1 MKTRSNAPLII
12 TLVSIVL
19 IFALLFF
26 CIFVTKVSTGEIGIV
41 TRFGAVTGTVLDPGI
56 HLKSLFEKVIKIDT
70 RIQRK
75 QVETLCF
82 SSDTQE
88 VSVKLSVN
96 YQIPRDTGINLYTT
110 IGKNFVSTV
119 IEPNV
124 LTGIKEIFSQY
135 TAEKL
140 ISNRGQLGFDV
151 QNSITNR
158 LESYGINIVTATIED
173 IDFTDSY
180 TDAIEAKQVATQEK
194 LRAETVT
201 EQQKIEAQATAEIR
215 KINAE
220 AEAYEI
226 KVKAEAEAEANRI
239 ISESINSSLLD
250 YKYYEVWDGKLPV
263 TMLGSDTNALV
274 TLP

>member
-1 MKTRSNAPLII
+1 MKKAITPIVSVVVAVILI
-12 TLVSIVL
+12 LL
-19 IFALLFF
+19 I
-26 CIFVTKVSTGEIGIV
+26 CVTKVSTGEIGIV
-41 TRFGAVTGTVLDPGI
+41 TRFGAVTGKILDPGI
-56 HLKSLFEKVIKIDT
+56 HLTSPIEKVIKIDT

-75 QVETLCF
+75 EIETLCF

-88 VSVKLSVN
+88 VSVKVSVN
-96 YQIPRDTGINLYTT
+96 YQIPRDTGINLYTAV
-110 IGKNFVSTV
+110 GKNIVSTI

-124 LTGIKEIFSQY
+124 LTGIKEVFAQY

-140 ISNRGQLGFDV
+140 IGNRGQLGSDV
-151 QNSITNR
+151 FANIVGRFNP
-158 LESYGINIVTATIED
+158 YGINVTTISIED
-173 IDFTDSY
+173 IDFSDSY

-201 EQQKIEAQATAEIR
+201 EQHKIEAQATAEIR

-226 KVKAEAEAEANRI
+226 KVKAEAEAEANKI
-239 ISESINSSLLD
+239 ISESINGSLLD

-263 TMLGSDTNALV
+263 TMLGNDTNAMV
-274 TLP
+274 AIP

>member
-1 MKTRSNAPLII
+1 MRKS
-12 TLVSIVL
+12 SIVPIIAIILAIIL
-19 IFALLFF
+19 IPLL
-26 CIFVTKVSTGEIGIV
+26 IASITKVSTGEVGLV
-41 TRFGAVTGTVLDPGI
+41 TRFGAVTGVVLDPGI
-56 HLKSLFEKVIKIDT
+56 HFKSPVERVIKIDT

-110 IGKNFVSTV
+110 VGKNFVSTI

-124 LTGIKEIFSQY
+124 ISELKEVFSQY

-140 ISNRGQLGFDV
+140 VGNRGQLGFDV
-151 QNSITNR
+151 QNSITNS
-158 LESYGINIVTATIED
+158 LAPYGINIVTVTIED

-194 LRAETVT
+194 LRAATVA
-201 EQQKIEAQATAEIR
+201 EQQKIEAQAAAEIR

-263 TMLGSDTNALV
+263 TMLGNDTNTMVAI
-274 TLP
+274 P